1 MSRDFT
7 LGQLDVP
14 HRALIVG
21 ENSLAAALRALLGN
35 RGIVH
40 SSCKSLDD
48 ELPAGTTVIFHAWFP
63 NPEQDSA
70 EELALYPQK
79 LLEHSLASAEPLIA
93 AHPSAA
99 IVSFCFLP
107 AMYVGTALED
117 HTSNL
122 RGGVTGV
129 TRTLCRKYG
138 KQGLRTACVQGGLID
153 MPEVASWVSETVKA
167 VEVPTKRWATAEE
180 VAKFMV
186 FLGIQSTYTTGQT
199 MVIDGGLTSGITGT

>member
-7 LGQLDVP
+7 IGQLDVP
-14 HRALIVG
+14 HRALIIG
-21 ENSLAAALRALLGN
+21 ENSLSSALSSILDTKD
-35 RGIVH
+35 IVH

-48 ELPAGTTVIFHAWFP
+48 GLPVGTTAIFHTWFP
-63 NPEQDSA
+63 NPDQDSPQA
-70 EELALYPQK
+70 LAIYPQK
-79 LLEHSLASAEPLIA
+79 LLEHSLASAATLTA
-93 AHPSAA
+93 NHPTAA

-129 TRTLCRKYG
+129 TRTLCRKFG

-153 MPEVASWVSETVKA
+153 MPEVDGWVSEAVKT
-167 VEVPTKRWATAEE
+167 VEVPTKRWATAQE
-180 VAKFMV
+180 VAKFMF